1 MFGTDMRYLAVS
13 RRFVIDFGLDNES
26 PASLTGRSHY
36 EVFPE
41 LPERWRVVHGRVL
54 AGQGCSVED
63 DQFRRPDGHIERL
76 RWEMVPWRNADGTIG
91 GALLF
96 SERLTDRRM
105 AEAALRDSEARLRL
119 VQRVGRIAWS
129 DRTLSESI
137 ARISEEYAQIYGLPP
152 GQTHITR
159 TEWVSLIHPE
169 DRDRE
174 WLHVMADSVSQY
186 CGPVAGEFRI
196 VRPDGAV
203 RWISLRNEAFPG
215 PDGEPLRIIT
225 AQQDIT
231 ELVAAREALAVRQQ
245 ELERR
250 VTERT
255 AALAEA
261 EGRFRGIFDSQ
272 FQYISLLAPD
282 GTILEVNR
290 TALDAGGLNRDEAVG
305 KRFWE
310 TRCWP
315 DAARDQLRSDI
326 AQASRGTLIRHEV
339 EAISASGRVMRL
351 DFSVKPVLDPVSGGV
366 TSLIAEGRDL
376 TERYNL
382 TAQLVQSQKVQALG
396 QLAGGIAHDFNNIL
410 QTVAG
415 AAALIEQE
423 PGNVERTRSR
433 ARTAMTAANRGTS
446 ITRRLLS
453 FARRG
458 DLRAAVIDTA
468 AMLNNVSEVLAHT
481 LGTSITV
488 SVDVPADVPALIA
501 DQSQLETALINL
513 GTNARDAMPD
523 GGTLLLSAK
532 AEHVAE
538 GASHPGLTAGDY
550 VRLSFADTGTGM
562 DAATLARAS
571 EPFFTTKAL
580 GRGTGL
586 GLAMA
591 RGFAEQSGGAL
602 SIASAPGRGTTVQM
616 WLRQASGEVSRG
628 RDDLPGARV
637 AGEVSGRILVVDD
650 DEGVRETVAD
660 QLEAAGFVSLVAAS
674 GDEALA
680 LIEAGEAVD
689 AMVSDL
695 SMPGM
700 DGVTTIRKVHAL
712 RPQLP
717 CLLLT
722 GYVGERDAWSREVD
736 FTLVRKPVTGPA
748 LAALIEAAL
757 EGARR

>member
-1 MFGTDMRYLAVS
+1 
-13 RRFVIDFGLDNES
+13 
-26 PASLTGRSHY
+26 
-36 EVFPE
+36 
-41 LPERWRVVHGRVL
+41 
-54 AGQGCSVED
+54 
-63 DQFRRPDGHIERL
+63 
-76 RWEMVPWRNADGTIG
+76 
-91 GALLF
+91 
-96 SERLTDRRM
+96 
-105 AEAALRDSEARLRL
+105 
-119 VQRVGRIAWS
+119 
-129 DRTLSESI
+129 
-137 ARISEEYAQIYGLPP
+137 
-152 GQTHITR
+152 
-159 TEWVSLIHPE
+159 
-169 DRDRE
+169 
-174 WLHVMADSVSQY
+174 
-186 CGPVAGEFRI
+186 
-196 VRPDGAV
+196 V
-203 RWISLRNEAFPG
+203 RWIFLRNEAFPG

-231 ELVAAREALAVRQQ
+231 ELVTAREALAVRQQ
-245 ELERR
+245 ELEQR
-250 VTERT
+250 VAERT

-290 TALDAGGLNRDEAVG
+290 TALDAGGASRDEAVG
-305 KRFWE
+305 KRLWE

-326 AQASRGTLIRHEV
+326 AQASRGTMIRHEI

-351 DFSVKPVLDPVSGGV
+351 DFSLKPVLDPVSGCV

-410 QTVAG
+410 QTVSG
-415 AAALIEQE
+415 AAALIQQE
-423 PGNVERTRSR
+423 PGDADRTRSR
-433 ARTAMTAANRGTS
+433 ARTAMTAASRGTS
-446 ITRRLLS
+446 ITQRLLS

-468 AMLNNVSEVLAHT
+468 EMLSNVTEVLAHT

-488 SVDVPADVPALIA
+488 SVDIPPDVPALIA
-501 DQSQLETALINL
+501 DQAQLETALINL

-523 GGTLLLSAK
+523 GGTLLLSAR

-538 GASHPGLTAGDY
+538 GADHPAGLVAGDY

-562 DAATLARAS
+562 DAATLTRAS
-571 EPFFTTKAL
+571 EPFFTTKAP

-602 SIASAPGRGTTVQM
+602 SIASAPGRGTTVVM
-616 WLRQASGEVSRG
+616 WLRQASGEAPRVRKDVPS
-628 RDDLPGARV
+628 ARV
-637 AGEVSGRILVVDD
+637 ASGVSARVLVVDD

-660 QLEAAGFVSLVAAS
+660 QLDAAGFVSLVAAS
-674 GDEALA
+674 GVEALA
-680 LIEAGEAVD
+680 LIEAGEPVD

-695 SMPGM
+695 SMPGIS
-700 DGVTTIRKVHAL
+700 GVTTIQKVHAL
-712 RPQLP
+712 RPQMP
-717 CLLLT
+717 CFLLT
-722 GYVGERDAWSREVD
+722 GYVGESAAFSREDD
-736 FTLVRKPVTGPA
+736 FTLVRKPVTGPV

-757 EGARR
+757 EGARP